1 MYQEISLSKISLT
14 KYVLSK
20 STKNKPQKYYENY
33 RRHEKIYVHVG
44 KIK

>member
-1 MYQEISLSKISLT
+1 MTKIYQEIKGLVKGSE
-14 KYVLSK
+14 

-33 RRHEKIYVHVG
+33 RRHEKIYHVHIG